1 MDLSQVD
8 FVEDLAEEVTQ
19 GGSNFSGGQK
29 QRLSIARGIIG
40 KHDFY
45 LFDDCF
51 SALDMNTE
59 RKIKDNLKELKDSS
73 ILIVS
78 QRISTIRDADEILV
92 VDNGEIVDRGTHDE
106 LVESCEIYK
115 EIANIQIDYM
125 EALL

>member
-1 MDLSQVD
+1 M
-8 FVEDLAEEVTQ
+8 
-19 GGSNFSGGQK
+19 
-29 QRLSIARGIIG
+29 SIARGIIG

-59 RKIKDNLKELKDSS
+59 RKIKENLKDLKDSS

-78 QRISTIRDADEILV
+78 QRISTIMDADEILV
-92 VDNGEIVDRGTHDE
+92 IDNGEIIDRGTHE
-106 LVESCEIYK
+106 KLLESCYIYK
-115 EIANIQIDYM
+115 EIVNIQIDYM